1 MCGIVGY
8 VGNRK
13 VGEVLFEG
21 IKRLEYRGYDSWGFA
36 FLKNKKIITLK
47 RAGKISD
54 TTSLSPYFP
63 SNSHTGIAHTR
74 WATHGFPNE
83 INAHPHLDCESKIAI
98 VHNGII
104 ENYIPLKKELE
115 KEGHIFKSQT
125 DSEVIAHMLED
136 YFSGDMIEAL
146 KEVMLRL
153 VGTFGLAVISS
164 YQPGKIYG
172 VRRGSP
178 LIIGV
183 GNKEMF
189 LSSDVNALVKYT
201 RKVIYLEDD
210 EIVSLTS
217 DSFSITS
224 LKESL
229 AKDKEI
235 HTIPFEAM
243 TLEKEGYS
251 HYMLKEIYK
260 QPESLHNAFRG
271 RLDYERATTKLGGL
285 DLTRSELQ
293 QIKNVKLLGCGTSW
307 HAALIG
313 KYLLEDLAGI
323 PAEVDYASEFRYRNP
338 LLQENT
344 LVIALSQS
352 GETADTLAAIKE
364 AKKKGAKVLGICNVV
379 GSSIARECERGIYLH
394 AGPEIG
400 VASTKAFTS
409 QVLVLTMLAIFLG
422 RMRNLPRRDGLVA
435 LNGIEALPSQVER
448 ILKRANIL
456 KKIAEA
462 TYQYKNFLY
471 IGRSYQFPV
480 ALEGALKLKEISYI
494 HAEGMPAAELKHG
507 SIALVDENMP
517 TVVLATES
525 HILDKVKS
533 NVAEIKTRKGS
544 ILSIITEANHEMD
557 ELSDFTFGVSPAPE
571 FLIPILSV
579 VPLQL
584 LAYYIAIFRGCDVDK
599 PRNLAKSVTVE

>member
-8 VGNRK
+8 AGNRK
-13 VGEVLFEG
+13 TEEILLKG
-21 IKRLEYRGYDSWGFA
+21 IRSLEYRGYDSWGFS
-36 FLKNKKIITLK
+36 FLKNEKIITLK
-47 RAGKISD
+47 KAGKISGID
-54 TTSLSPYFP
+54 DFSLYFP
-63 SNSHTGIAHTR
+63 SDTHIGIAHTR
-74 WATHGFPNE
+74 WATHGPPNDV
-83 INAHPHLDCESKIAI
+83 NAHPHLDCESKIAI
-98 VHNGII
+98 AHNGII
-104 ENYIPLKKELE
+104 ENYVSLKQQLE
-115 KEGHIFKSQT
+115 KKGHIFRSET
-125 DSEVIAHMLED
+125 DSEVIAHMIED
-136 YFSGDMIEAL
+136 YFNGDMVEAL

-164 YQPGKIYG
+164 YEPGKLYG

-189 LSSDVNALVKYT
+189 LSSDVNALVRYT

-217 DSFSITS
+217 DSFSISS
-224 LKESL
+224 LKEPQL
-229 AKDKEI
+229 GKEI
-235 HTIPFEAM
+235 HTIPFGVMA
-243 TLEKEGYS
+243 LEKEGYS
-251 HYMLKEIYK
+251 HYMLKEICE

-271 RLDYERATTKLGGL
+271 RLDYKKATTKLGGL
-285 DLTRSELQ
+285 DFTPSDPQRIE
-293 QIKNVKLLGCGTSW
+293 NVKLLGCGTSY

-338 LLQENT
+338 ILQKNT

-352 GETADTLAAIKE
+352 GETADTLAAVRE
-364 AKKKGAKVLGICNVV
+364 AEKRGATVLGLCNVV
-379 GSSIARECERGIYLH
+379 GSSIARECGRGIYLH

-409 QVLVLTMLAIFLG
+409 QVLVLALLSIFLG
-422 RMRNLPRRDGLVA
+422 RARGLSRKKGLLS
-435 LNGIEALPSQVER
+435 LNAIEALPSQVEK
-448 ILKRANIL
+448 ILKRADIL
-456 KKIAEA
+456 KEIAEV
-462 TYQYKNFLY
+462 TYHYKNFLY
-471 IGRSYQFPV
+471 IGRGYQFPV

-507 SIALVDENMP
+507 PIALIDKNMP

-525 HILDKVKS
+525 LILDKVKS
-533 NVAEIKTRKGS
+533 NIAEIKARKGS

-557 ELSDFTFGVSPAPE
+557 ELSDFTFSVPSVPESLAP
-571 FLIPILSV
+571 IISV

-584 LAYYIAIFRGCDVDK
+584 LAYYIAILRGCDVDK